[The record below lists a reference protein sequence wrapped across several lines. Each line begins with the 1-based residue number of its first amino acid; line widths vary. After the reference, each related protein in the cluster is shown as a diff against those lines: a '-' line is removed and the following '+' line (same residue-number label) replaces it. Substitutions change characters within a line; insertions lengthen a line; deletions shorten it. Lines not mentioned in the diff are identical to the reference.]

1 MKIFKKLAVLSM
13 ALLFAFGLGAMTAC
27 DGGDTSSSASN
38 SEAGKTYTCYEFT
51 VLDKD
56 GNKVADGAYQVQL
69 CNVNADGSL
78 GSCLMPIAVASGVC
92 EYTAVTE
99 AGIYEAHVLDANF
112 ATVELKEVVRTSAD
126 AFGAYTLQL
135 AE

>member
-27 DGGDTSSSASN
+27 DGGESSSSTST

-56 GNKVADGAYQVQL
+56 GNKVADGYQVQL
-69 CNVNADGSL
+69 CIVNADGSL

-99 AGIYEAHVLDANF
+99 AGVYEAHVLDASF
-112 ATVELKEVVRTSAD
+112 ATVELKETVKTSAD

>member
-27 DGGDTSSSASN
+27 DGGESSSSTST

-56 GNKVADGAYQVQL
+56 GNKVADGYQVQL
-69 CNVNADGSL
+69 CIVNADGSL

-99 AGIYEAHVLDANF
+99 AGVYEAHVLDASF